1 MSISINMNVSES
13 ESETDN
19 WIKLDLHIH
28 THDDPK
34 DKLDY
39 SAHELL
45 ARARRLDFSVLAI
58 TLHDAV
64 FDRGDAF
71 AAAQRLGI
79 LLIPAAEMRIQG
91 ADIILLN
98 VTPSDVEHLRNFDD
112 IRQLRARRGDTLFA
126 IAPHP
131 FYLLGGSIGKRLIE
145 EIDCFD
151 AIELC
156 HFHRGFF
163 NPNRQAIK
171 VADKFG
177 KPLVATSDAH
187 QLSAFGRHYTTIA
200 RPSLLTAEAV
210 FAELRAGRVALHS
223 PAATFQEIISTFYF
237 VFIEHPLRSR
247 FHHQQR

>member
-1 MSISINMNVSES
+1 MSMSTRSEK
-13 ESETDN
+13 EAD

-28 THDDPK
+28 TFDDPK

-64 FDRGDAF
+64 FDRPEVF

-79 LLIPAAEMRIQG
+79 LLIPAAEMRIEG

-98 VTPSDVEHLRNFDD
+98 VTAKDVEGLRSFDD
-112 IRQLRARRGDTLFA
+112 VRQFGARRGQSLFT
-126 IAPHP
+126 IALHP
-131 FYLLGGSIGKRLIE
+131 FYLLGGSIGKRLLN

-156 HFHRGFF
+156 HFHKGFF
-163 NPNRQAIK
+163 NPNRRAIK
-171 VADKFG
+171 VAEKFG

-187 QLSAFGRHYTTIA
+187 QLSAFGRHYTTIP
-200 RPSLLTAEAV
+200 RPSSLTAEAI
-210 FAELRAGRVALHS
+210 FAQLRAGRLGINS
-223 PAATFQEIISTFYF
+223 PAA
-237 VFIEHPLRSR
+237 
-247 FHHQQR
+247 